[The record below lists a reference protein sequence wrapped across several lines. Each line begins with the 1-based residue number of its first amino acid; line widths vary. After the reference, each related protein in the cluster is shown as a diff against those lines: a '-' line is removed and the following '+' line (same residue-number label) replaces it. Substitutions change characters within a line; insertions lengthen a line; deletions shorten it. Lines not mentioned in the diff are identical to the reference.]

1 MTKKRNWEVKKKN
14 IRHWSWSSFSGSS
27 RYFHKWRV
35 CFVHTCYGC
44 VPSYSLHFS
53 SCSALF
59 EQKIDWF
66 RCFECTG
73 WPKPQ
78 NDWFSL
84 ALTLFFSVCLHFPHE
99 RIIRIL
105 CMVTGFFVFMLASQ
119 PAIHS
124 YGYYGQRSGPFGNWE
139 PKRSTCTHTKTRSP
153 KHHRMI
159 NMVSGY
165 VRLQSH
171 LTPNDGASCACATGR
186 IEQRHVDC

>member
-1 MTKKRNWEVKKKN
+1 MVVFSLTRYTSHLAVHCSNKKLIDFDASNAPADRNHKMIGSLWL
-14 IRHWSWSSFSGSS
+14 SLYFSPYASIFLTNELYEYCAWWLGSS
-27 RYFHKWRV
+27 Y
-35 CFVHTCYGC
+35 
-44 VPSYSLHFS
+44 
-53 SCSALF
+53 
-59 EQKIDWF
+59 
-66 RCFECTG
+66 
-73 WPKPQ
+73 
-78 NDWFSL
+78 
-84 ALTLFFSVCLHFPHE
+84 
-99 RIIRIL
+99 L
-105 CMVTGFFVFMLASQ
+105 CWLYASQ